1 MSKVYVVVSLFLAF
15 AALMSAI
22 GKLTKNPKVVT
33 MMTSL
38 GVPSSWLPRLAG
50 AEIAGAVGLV
60 VGLKSKPIGIAAA
73 VGLVGYFVGAVLTH
87 VKAKEKGIGPAAFLA
102 VVAVASVVLRI
113 ATKG

>member
-1 MSKVYVVVSLFLAF
+1 MSKAYVVVSIFLAF

-50 AEIAGAVGLV
+50 AEIAGTIGLL
-60 VGLKSKPIGIAAA
+60 VGLKTKPIGIAAA
-73 VGLVGYFVGAVLTH
+73 IGLVAYFVGAVITH
-87 VKAKEKGIGPAAFLA
+87 LKAKDKNIGPPAFLTLVA
-102 VVAVASVVLRI
+102 VVAVVLRI